1 MKAVVAAFNQEKALV
16 GAFSVITNLRMD
28 LFEALVAT
36 FIFQL
41 PASSLSKHN
50 INAFYG
56 QQLPQSRYLYLYQ
69 VCLTSCN
76 VIQQCSNNVAACLRL
91 ASDVK
96 GPVTIKSVHCQWGD
110 LCWSC
115 CEVKVVGENNKNQ
128 LVSVPK
134 EMLKT
139 SKNQEQSQSRK
150 MTHTHKLL
158 TTSTTTTTTLRV
170 CAGVVAET

>member
-1 MKAVVAAFNQEKALV
+1 MFVITDTFKTLLRHYPKR
-16 GAFSVITNLRMD
+16 AFSVITNLKMEP
-28 LFEALVAT
+28 FEALVAT

-91 ASDVK
+91 GSDVK

-139 SKNQEQSQSRK
+139 SKNQEQSQP
-150 MTHTHKLL
+150 
-158 TTSTTTTTTLRV
+158 
-170 CAGVVAET
+170 AGKWLIHINY

>member
-1 MKAVVAAFNQEKALV
+1 M
-16 GAFSVITNLRMD
+16 
-28 LFEALVAT
+28 
-36 FIFQL
+36 
-41 PASSLSKHN
+41 
-50 INAFYG
+50 
-56 QQLPQSRYLYLYQ
+56 
-69 VCLTSCN
+69 
-76 VIQQCSNNVAACLRL
+76 
-91 ASDVK
+91 
-96 GPVTIKSVHCQWGD
+96 
-110 LCWSC
+110 
-115 CEVKVVGENNKNQ
+115 KVVGENNKNQ